1 MKKCK
6 LPVRAYIVALRADE
20 LKRQERIVR
29 ECIERAQRVGD
40 VARRS
45 IDDADARC
53 QIGDHNARLLGNLD
67 YLADYFH
74 ILRGILT
81 RQIAEIVRE
90 EQEKEGGEE

>member
-1 MKKCK
+1 MKSK
-6 LPVRAYIVALRADE
+6 LPVRAYIVALRAEE

-29 ECIERAQRVGD
+29 ECIERAQRIGYVS
-40 VARRS
+40 RQS

-67 YLADYFH
+67 YLADYFR
-74 ILRGILT
+74 ILRGVLT

-90 EQEKEGGEE
+90 EQAKEGGEE